1 MIDTD
6 EKRLTELE
14 TIVWDFPSLINTR
27 FERFV
32 TETDAHR
39 VALADNTARLIQ
51 VERRLNTLTTDMR
64 DMRAGI
70 TRHMLEQSR
79 QMTAVVAKVDALDGR
94 IGGLEGRLEG
104 LDGRLDGLDGR
115 FDGLEGRLDGRFDG
129 LDGRLDKLET
139 RMDRLE
145 VLVISRMD
153 KLDVGQQTMTA
164 FLQEISKR
172 MPK

>member
-1 MIDTD
+1 MVGYGWCPMIETD

-64 DMRAGI
+64 DMRSGI

-79 QMTAVVAKVDALDGR
+79 QMSAVVTK
-94 IGGLEGRLEG
+94 
-104 LDGRLDGLDGR
+104 
-115 FDGLEGRLDGRFDG
+115 FDGLEGRIDGLEGRIDG
-129 LDGRLDKLET
+129 LDGRLDKLDGRLDKLDGRLDKLEV

-145 VLVISRMD
+145 VLVIARMD
-153 KLDVGQQTMTA
+153 KLEAGQQAMTA
-164 FLQEISKR
+164 FLQEISQR
-172 MPK
+172 LAN

>member
-39 VALADNTARLIQ
+39 VGLADNTARLIQ

-64 DMRAGI
+64 DMRAGT

-79 QMTAVVAKVDALDGR
+79 QITAVVAKVDGLGERMDGIEARMDKRDDRMDMLEALVV
-94 IGGLEGRLEG
+94 EWM
-104 LDGRLDGLDGR
+104 
-115 FDGLEGRLDGRFDG
+115 
-129 LDGRLDKLET
+129 DKLE
-139 RMDRLE
+139 L
-145 VLVISRMD
+145 
-153 KLDVGQQTMTA
+153 GQQSI
-164 FLQEISKR
+164 LDSVQKVLKR
-172 MPK
+172 LPG

>member
-1 MIDTD
+1 MVVYTLIAVHRMVAMIETD

-64 DMRAGI
+64 DMRAGL

-79 QMTAVVAKVDALDGR
+79 QMTAVVAKVDGLDGR
-94 IGGLEGRLEG
+94 IGSIDGRMGDLEGRMGSLEG
-104 LDGRLDGLDGR
+104 GMDKLEALVDTRLGKLDGRMVKQ
-115 FDGLEGRLDGRFDG
+115 EA
-129 LDGRLDKLET
+129 
-139 RMDRLE
+139 
-145 VLVISRMD
+145 
-153 KLDVGQQTMTA
+153 GQQAMMA
-164 FLQEISKR
+164 LLQEVSKR
-172 MPK
+172 LAK

>member
-1 MIDTD
+1 VQDQDGAVMIETD

-64 DMRAGI
+64 DMRAGL

-79 QMTAVVAKVDALDGR
+79 HMTAVVAKVDELGGR
-94 IGGLEGRLEG
+94 I
-104 LDGRLDGLDGR
+104 
-115 FDGLEGRLDGRFDG
+115 DGLETRMDGMEG
-129 LDGRLDKLET
+129 

-145 VLVISRMD
+145 V
-153 KLDVGQQTMTA
+153 GQQAIMVT
-164 FLQEISKR
+164 LQEISKLLA
-172 MPK
+172 KQS

>member
-39 VALADNTARLIQ
+39 VGLADNTARLIQ

-79 QMTAVVAKVDALDGR
+79 QMTAVVAKVDGLGER
-94 IGGLEGRLEG
+94 IVGIEARM
-104 LDGRLDGLDGR
+104 
-115 FDGLEGRLDGRFDG
+115 
-129 LDGRLDKLET
+129 DKLDD

-145 VLVISRMD
+145 ALVVERMD
-153 KLDVGQQTMTA
+153 KLELGQQSI
-164 FLQEISKR
+164 LDSVQNVLKR
-172 MPK
+172 LPG